1 MCIVLLTTSHP
12 DYALIVIDNRDE
24 FILRPTSRPHWWTP
38 AAPPAPEHPSHP
50 IDVLSSR
57 DLQRPEKGTWL
68 GITRRGNFAVLTNY
82 REDGPQPSVAGA
94 RSRGAIVTAW
104 LAADPAE
111 ATDAFVHRM
120 LATGETKGMGGLS
133 LICGKLRPR
142 GASSSSSSGGGGP
155 KQNGTAAA
163 ALPKTHQV
171 LDPLAIISNRSDGVD
186 DVPWICGER
195 GRVYGLSNTCYAPPD
210 HHDAA
215 AGEPL
220 WPKVADGIALLEKAM
235 ATVAEG
241 AVPDEAAL
249 EELLFGILNRDTLPR
264 HPGMKFEDQVAV
276 LKDSIFIPPI
286 GDEKH
291 AREMEAA
298 VRNGHDSKL
307 AEAAGVLKSDERPE
321 QQGQGFMT
329 GLYGTQRQTVILVD
343 WDGNVTYKERALWDA
358 SGNPLAPGEG
368 DLTFKY
374 QIEGWDSD

>member
-38 AAPPAPEHPSHP
+38 ASPPAPEHPSHP

-104 LAADPAE
+104 LGADPAE
-111 ATDAFVHRM
+111 STEAFVHRM

-142 GASSSSSSGGGGP
+142 GGTTTTTTSTGTGA
-155 KQNGTAAA
+155 KQNGTAAP
-163 ALPKTHQV
+163 PKTQA

-195 GRVYGLSNTCYAPPD
+195 GHVYGLSNTCYAHPD
-210 HHDAA
+210 HDAA
-215 AGEPL
+215 AGTPL

-235 ATVAEG
+235 AKVAEG
-241 AVPDEAAL
+241 TVPDEAAL
-249 EELLFGILNRDTLPR
+249 EELLFGILDTDTFPR
-264 HPGMKFEDQVAV
+264 HPGMRFQDQVAV

-291 AREMEAA
+291 LQEMEAA
-298 VRNGHDSKL
+298 VRNGHESKL
-307 AEAAGVLKSDERPE
+307 AEAEGVLKSDERPD

-358 SGNPLAPGEG
+358 SGNPLPPGEG

-374 QIEGWDSD
+374 RIDGWDSE